1 MQMHYA
7 ITQMK
12 ILLTH
17 FDISWDTNLIFHIF
31 LKQQTN
37 RKQTLLSVHRSLRN
51 IQHTSLLS
59 QKYIMGILGAH
70 TNPFEVMSGTTSG
83 IIYFENNYFLCC
95 LISNSYKKIYI
106 LMIVRIYFNV
116 WQISKYKVPIHV

>member
-1 MQMHYA
+1 MHYA

-37 RKQTLLSVHRSLRN
+37 RKQTLLSVHRSLRK
-51 IQHTSLLS
+51 IQHKFIVPKIHYGDPGSTHKSL
-59 QKYIMGILGAH
+59 
-70 TNPFEVMSGTTSG
+70 
-83 IIYFENNYFLCC
+83 
-95 LISNSYKKIYI
+95 
-106 LMIVRIYFNV
+106 
-116 WQISKYKVPIHV
+116 

>member
-1 MQMHYA
+1 MPYA

-59 QKYIMGILGAH
+59 QKYIMGILGAQ
-70 TNPFEVMSGTTSG
+70 TNPFEVTSGTTSG
-83 IIYFENNYFLCC
+83 FIYFENNYFLCC
-95 LISNSYKKIYI
+95 LISNSYKNIYI

-116 WQISKYKVPIHV
+116 W